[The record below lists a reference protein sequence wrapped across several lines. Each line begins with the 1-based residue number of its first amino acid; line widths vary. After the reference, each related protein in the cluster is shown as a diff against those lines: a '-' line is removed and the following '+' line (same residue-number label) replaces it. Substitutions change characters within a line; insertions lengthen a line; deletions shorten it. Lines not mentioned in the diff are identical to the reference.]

1 MKNIIII
8 TVVAAVFMGA
18 MGGGFYMLWSKISAM
33 EGRMQAETQTEE
45 EGEEAVDEAPK
56 PIYKMTTMIANLADA
71 GGRRYLRATMDLEMN
86 KLEEEQKVQ
95 GRIAQ
100 IKDASLKIMSTRTF
114 EDINSIPGKDSLR
127 DEIIA
132 KLNEILRGE
141 IITNIYFSEFVIQ

>member
-1 MKNIIII
+1 
-8 TVVAAVFMGA
+8 
-18 MGGGFYMLWSKISAM
+18 
-33 EGRMQAETQTEE
+33 
-45 EGEEAVDEAPK
+45 
-56 PIYKMTTMIANLADA
+56 
-71 GGRRYLRATMDLEMN
+71 MN

>member
-71 GGRRYLRATMDLEMN
+71 GGEAVSEGHHGSGD
-86 KLEEEQKVQ
+86 EQA
-95 GRIAQ
+95 GRGAESAGP
-100 IKDASLKIMSTRTF
+100 DRS
-114 EDINSIPGKDSLR
+114 D
-127 DEIIA
+127 
-132 KLNEILRGE
+132 
-141 IITNIYFSEFVIQ
+141 